1 MFISACA
8 SSCSHVLIHSSH
20 ALLEMNI
27 SYMFIADVIVHRLL
41 AAALNLSKLPSVFH
55 DKAQLNSI
63 SDSESD
69 WGLLVHI
76 IMLCNTGE

>member
-1 MFISACA
+1 
-8 SSCSHVLIHSSH
+8 
-20 ALLEMNI
+20 
-27 SYMFIADVIVHRLL
+27 MFIADVIVHRLL